1 MEAVDVGAEDLRRHL
16 TEKLPVYMVPAA
28 YVHLEQLPLTAD
40 GKVDR
45 KALPEPPEDADQE
58 HGYEMQDQTE
68 RTVAGI
74 WAEVLQVERVGRKD
88 NFFELGG
95 RSLLAVQI
103 IARLRQALG
112 VEIAIADLFARP
124 VLSDFVR
131 ALESAQR
138 SELSAITRAG
148 RGEYVPLSF
157 AQQRLW
163 FLAQIEGVTKAYH
176 IPVGVRLRGQ
186 LDRAALKRSLD
197 RLIE

>member
-45 KALPEPPEDADQE
+45 KALPAPPEDAPAE
-58 HGYEMQDQTE
+58 RKYEPSEGEIETAIAE
-68 RTVAGI
+68 I

-95 RSLLAVQI
+95 RSLLAVQM
-103 IARLRQALG
+103 IARLRQVLG
-112 VEIAIADLFARP
+112 VEVGINDLFARP
-124 VLSDFVR
+124 VLSDFVS
-131 ALESAQR
+131 AVESARQSQLPTIKR
-138 SELSAITRAG
+138 EE

-157 AQQRLW
+157 AQRRLW
-163 FLAQIEGVTKAYH
+163 FLAQIEDVSEAYH
-176 IPVGVRLRGQ
+176 ITLRIRWIGRLVKG
-186 LDRAALKRSLD
+186 A
-197 RLIE
+197 